1 MENSSGDLNKG
12 GLATFNI
19 TNFLPIAVES
29 MDEGFA
35 LFKQENQSD
44 VSTFKYD
51 LVWCNKKFDV
61 MFETRGPKMP
71 KCFSYKIFRDF
82 ETASKEWSLF

>member
-35 LFKQENQSD
+35 LFKQEN
-44 VSTFKYD
+44 
-51 LVWCNKKFDV
+51 
-61 MFETRGPKMP
+61 
-71 KCFSYKIFRDF
+71 
-82 ETASKEWSLF
+82 